1 MASIAIFDLY
11 VVGSDLFADS
21 ESFLRELSTGELQI
35 QGGII
40 NPDHTSVYSIHLP
53 DVFSIIY

>member
-11 VVGSDLFADS
+11 VAGSELFADS
-21 ESFLRELSTGELQI
+21 ESFLRELSGGELQI

-40 NPDHTSVYSIHLP
+40 NPDPTSVHSIYLP